1 MVGKYKIIVKNR
13 RVVFQLNIERNI
25 TIIKGKSATGKTT
38 LINVLRNYED
48 LKEKSGVTISSA
60 KACHVLY
67 GNDWQEKIA
76 KWSDSFI
83 FLDEGNEF
91 IKSEDFAKAIKG
103 TDNYYIIVTR
113 ENLYQLPYSVN
124 SILELRKT
132 TSRFKCT
139 YNKTYPCYDKVEGF
153 KERLKEFDDII
164 TEDSNS
170 GFDMFSAIA
179 NENNIKCISA
189 NGKSNIYFCI
199 DNNNAEKILVI
210 ADGAAFGAEME
221 KIYNYY
227 ILHQDKVVLYLPESF
242 EWLIMSSGIV
252 TDKEI
257 EAILKD
263 TANYAD
269 TKKYLSWEQ
278 LFTKLLEDKT
288 AGNFNQYH
296 KKKLNKYYLQK
307 ENVDKIIN
315 KIEG

>member
-38 LINVLRNYED
+38 LINALRNYED

-124 SILELRKT
+124 SILELRN
-132 TSRFKCT
+132 
-139 YNKTYPCYDKVEGF
+139 Y
-153 KERLKEFDDII
+153 
-164 TEDSNS
+164 
-170 GFDMFSAIA
+170 
-179 NENNIKCISA
+179 
-189 NGKSNIYFCI
+189 KSF
-199 DNNNAEKILVI
+199 
-210 ADGAAFGAEME
+210 
-221 KIYNYY
+221 
-227 ILHQDKVVLYLPESF
+227 
-242 EWLIMSSGIV
+242 
-252 TDKEI
+252 
-257 EAILKD
+257 
-263 TANYAD
+263 
-269 TKKYLSWEQ
+269 
-278 LFTKLLEDKT
+278 
-288 AGNFNQYH
+288 
-296 KKKLNKYYLQK
+296 
-307 ENVDKIIN
+307 
-315 KIEG
+315 